1 MMAPALSVV
10 IVNYNGGALLREC
23 LTSLWAALE
32 PGAEVLLVD
41 NASTDGSLTGLEIT
55 FPGLQVIRNAR
66 NVGYA
71 RANNQALQRARGR
84 YFLLL
89 NPDVVLEREAVAT
102 AQAYLDAHADVSILG
117 ARVLRPDGR
126 LDPPARRSFK
136 TPSTYF
142 YKMTGLARAF
152 PHHPRFGRYYLS
164 FLNEGEIHDVDSVV
178 GAFLMIRRAAV
189 ERVGFLDERFFMYC
203 EDEDWCWRVK
213 RAGGRVVY
221 HPGVVVHHRKG
232 ASTGQHPFRMLY
244 HWHRSLFLY
253 HRKNIAAQYPAP
265 LNGLVYAGM
274 LGGFLGA
281 LALTATRR
289 LVRRRVPAL

>member
-1 MMAPALSVV
+1 
-10 IVNYNGGALLREC
+10 LLREC